1 MIQSSLPSEIRSL
14 PIPERVH
21 LVEQIWDS
29 IVEDEQ
35 AFELTN
41 LQKAELDRR
50 VAAHEASPNRGKPW
64 EEVKKRLLGE

>member
-21 LVEQIWDS
+21 LVEKIWES

-35 AFELTN
+35 VFPLTDS
-41 LQKAELDRR
+41 QKAELDRR
-50 VAAHEASPNRGKPW
+50 IAAHEASPSRGKPW
-64 EEVKKRLLGE
+64 EEVRDRLLGK

>member
-1 MIQSSLPSEIRSL
+1 MIQSSLPTEIRSL

-35 AFELTN
+35 GFELTD

-50 VAAHEASPNRGKPW
+50 IAAHEASPSRGKSW